1 MAHTRFRTVFL
12 DAGGV
17 LVTPNWLRAS
27 ATLARQGVTVTPD
40 ALAAAEP
47 FVKRQLD
54 IAPVLQS
61 TNDHQRAY
69 EFFDRILERT
79 GIPVTEATNA
89 AMEELVGFNDHEG
102 VWDVVT
108 PGAVEALQ
116 RLRAAQCR
124 LVVVS
129 NSNKRVRRILR
140 RVGLEP
146 YVDLV
151 IDSQEEGVEKPDPR
165 IFDIALE
172 RSEADRGSTIHC
184 GDIYHI
190 DVIGARAAGLSAVLL
205 DAAGVYADVD
215 CPRVASLPEFVD
227 QLLAG
232 VFD

>member
-61 TNDHQRAY
+61 TNDHQRAH

-89 AMEELVGFNDHEG
+89 AMEELAGFNDHEG

-227 QLLAG
+227 ALLLG
-232 VFD
+232 TFD